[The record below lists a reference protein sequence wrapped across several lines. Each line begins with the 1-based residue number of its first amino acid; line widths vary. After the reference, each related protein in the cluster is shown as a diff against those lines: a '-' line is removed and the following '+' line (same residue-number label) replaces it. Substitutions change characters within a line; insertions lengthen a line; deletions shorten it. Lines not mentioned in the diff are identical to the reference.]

1 MSRQAGWL
9 RLAELLVVVAVAIAV
24 GVAYVVALLSGR

>member
-1 MSRQAGWL
+1 MSRQEGWL
-9 RLAELLVVVAVAIAV
+9 RRAELLVVVAVGIAV